1 MDVVWSHVGRPR
13 QSITAQKAKTIFV
26 LLFTASCFSGGGL
39 LRASTGA
46 IIEVHARDNVPALE
60 KVAYVAVGKKSQD
73 GQEQIWHDSLPD
85 LVDKFRAA
93 LELSSM

>member
-46 IIEVHARDNVPALE
+46 ILEMHARDNVPALE
-60 KVAYVAVGKKSQD
+60 KVAYVAGGRAAGRVMDDQV
-73 GQEQIWHDSLPD
+73 QIWYDS
-85 LVDKFRAA
+85 V
-93 LELSSM
+93 